1 VAIRLLRL
9 MDLKKALGGADNL
22 LLLIVGGVA
31 LVYVAT
37 GANAWAEEKWGRGAG
52 AASGAAA
59 TLKGG
64 KLIGKREG
72 WMEGEE
78 DGFKRGYWLPN
89 PAISMEQ
96 RGRGMVDNIATGV
109 TAGVTTAVVN
119 QGVDYAM
126 SRLPQWPGSD
136 PEPAPPLQLQQQA
149 PDPRE
154 PSPPRTTGPRLPADW
169 WIDDQGRYRDENNR
183 VASDDR
189 RKETLRK
196 ERRQ

>member
-1 VAIRLLRL
+1 
-9 MDLKKALGGADNL
+9 MDLKKALGGADNM

-52 AASGAAA
+52 AASGAAGL
-59 TLKGG
+59 LKGG
-64 KLIGKREG
+64 KLVGKREG
-72 WMEGEE
+72 FEEGYNTFNPSLHIDEVIRY
-78 DGFKRGYWLPN
+78 RGP
-89 PAISMEQ
+89 
-96 RGRGMVDNIATGV
+96 GRGMVDNIATGV

-169 WIDDQGRYRDENNR
+169 WIDDQGRFRDENNR

-189 RKETLRK
+189 RKESLKR

>member
-1 VAIRLLRL
+1 
-9 MDLKKALGGADNL
+9 M
-22 LLLIVGGVA
+22 
-31 LVYVAT
+31 
-37 GANAWAEEKWGRGAG
+37 
-52 AASGAAA
+52 
-59 TLKGG
+59 
-64 KLIGKREG
+64 GKREG
-72 WMEGEE
+72 FEEGYNTFNPSLHIDEVIRY
-78 DGFKRGYWLPN
+78 RGP
-89 PAISMEQ
+89 
-96 RGRGMVDNIATGV
+96 GRGMVDNIATGV

-169 WIDDQGRYRDENNR
+169 WIDEQGRFRDENNR

-189 RKETLRK
+189 RKESLKR